1 MNYAIIFYTLGVVID
16 FSAAFM
22 LPPFIVALLY
32 RETDAKYFLLSFL
45 FISKKN
51 VHIFRIRSKSGRNS
65 IFFFCIFCFHK

>member
-32 RETDAKYFLLSFL
+32 RENDAKYFLLNL
-45 FISKKN
+45 QT
-51 VHIFRIRSKSGRNS
+51 KSS
-65 IFFFCIFCFHK
+65 MPVKDM

>member
-32 RETDAKYFLLSFL
+32 RETDAKPPRKCDVYGFSG
-45 FISKKN
+45 SD
-51 VHIFRIRSKSGRNS
+51 VKSEP
-65 IFFFCIFCFHK
+65 CL